1 MYDETAKSFEETQHN
16 EIALIGEIDGVSDE
30 ADLAGLGL
38 TLQPPILIGTAAG
51 AGLIFLLFICCIIS
65 CICCPT
71 FRDTIVDACFCV
83 ISGICCTCI
92 KCATNP
98 VQIISRNNNETTGNV
113 PSPQRRATLARHTP
127 SEESSRGGE
136 ERGRPTLVES
146 PPSMSKDLVIYEMS
160 WQSSLTFQRSIL
172 IRMGH

>member
-1 MYDETAKSFEETQHN
+1 MDLLVGSHTFHKS
-16 EIALIGEIDGVSDE
+16 VP
-30 ADLAGLGL
+30 LATCPYG
-38 TLQPPILIGTAAG
+38 TDDNKSRSVRIL
-51 AGLIFLLFICCIIS
+51 
-65 CICCPT
+65 
-71 FRDTIVDACFCV
+71 DACFWV

-92 KCATNP
+92 KGATNP
-98 VQIISRNNNETTGNV
+98 VQIISRNNNDGVMVSNETPGNAT
-113 PSPQRRATLARHTP
+113 SPPVRTTLVRQTP
-127 SEESSRGGE
+127 TKEPSRGGE